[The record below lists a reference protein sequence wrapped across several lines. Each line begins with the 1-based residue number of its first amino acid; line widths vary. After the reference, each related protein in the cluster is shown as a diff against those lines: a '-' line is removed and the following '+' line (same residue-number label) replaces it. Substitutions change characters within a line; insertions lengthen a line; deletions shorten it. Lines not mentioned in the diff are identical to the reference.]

1 VGDARFDHW
10 AHERSLQQ
18 DGAVMIDRRQETLD
32 QLRKEYNAAVANGLV
47 MKARMINRRIKYIEG
62 RMSSE

>member
-1 VGDARFDHW
+1 
-10 AHERSLQQ
+10 
-18 DGAVMIDRRQETLD
+18 MIDRRQETLD

-62 RMSSE
+62 QMSSE